1 MLARQLVCGLSLL
14 ALPVMASA
22 NIVTFDT
29 AASPLGTVY
38 GSPTHVD
45 GQLLF
50 TEDGINVR
58 AGVFTAGTFNTLN
71 TATIDPAGSPF
82 ATRSAGLNNIRF
94 RFQFSSLP
102 FDVTEAS
109 FDYQDFGGTSN
120 VGVNGVVVE
129 INDFSALP
137 ASIAG
142 VNLTVT
148 ATTVTFTGAI
158 NGIIVGGQE
167 LWIDNIRAVPTPG
180 AMALLGIGGLLAARR
195 RRR

>member
-1 MLARQLVCGLSLL
+1 MLARNFVCGLALL
-14 ALPVMASA
+14 ALPAAASA

-29 AASPLGTVY
+29 AASPLGATY
-38 GSPTHVD
+38 GSPVHANGD
-45 GQLLF
+45 LLF

-58 AGVFTAGTFNTLN
+58 AGIFTAGAFNALN
-71 TATIDPAGSPF
+71 TATIDAAGSPF
-82 ATRSAGLNNIRF
+82 PTRSAGLNNIRL

-137 ASIAG
+137 AIIAG

-158 NGIIVGGQE
+158 NGLIIGGQE

-180 AMALLGIGGLLAARR
+180 ATALLGLGGLLAARR
-195 RRR
+195 KR